1 MPTPRPRPRKD
12 GTVSWQV
19 PFHYYDIGGKR
30 RMSAESFE
38 TYNEA
43 QWWADLIERVGLD
56 AARDVLEGKRDAGTG
71 AVLLVDWLTRYT
83 DRLTGV
89 QEDGRA
95 KYHRYIVNDIVPFF
109 GEHATVEAVTQ
120 DTDAAWIV
128 YLEQDKGNA
137 AKTIKNKHGFLS
149 AAMRAAVEQRP
160 TPLLTFNPCAG
171 VRLPRHDDT
180 EIEIFDNDEWEVFEQ
195 LLSERWRSQAEFSL
209 VSMARPGEIGA
220 LQVRDINPVTGAVR
234 INKAWKD
241 GGSRLKLGKPKSTRG
256 IRTINIPLQTVQ
268 RLDLTRPGDE
278 LLFHKYTGSPI
289 TAGYFHRKAWQ
300 PALRRLEALA
310 RRDFT
315 PFGTRAMWHGA
326 DPEELLERYPA
337 AIATLRTKHLTPY
350 MLRHTGI
357 SWKLQDGVP
366 LFVVSR
372 DAGHESVTT
381 TDRRYGHNDR
391 TASQSA
397 AEVIA
402 GRLPRVR
409 AEMLE
414 LAA

>member
-19 PFHYYDIGGKR
+19 PFHYYDTARKR
-30 RMSAESFE
+30 RQSAESFDDY
-38 TYNEA
+38 TEA
-43 QWWADLIERVGLD
+43 QWWADLIERIGLD
-56 AARDVLEGKRDAGTG
+56 AARDVLAGKRDAGTG
-71 AVLLVDWLTRYT
+71 AVLLADWLARYT

-128 YLEQDKGNA
+128 YLEQDKGNS

-195 LLSERWRSQAEFSL
+195 LLSERWRSQAEFGL

-278 LLFHKYTGSPI
+278 LLFHKYTGTPI

-300 PALRRLEALA
+300 PALRRLDALA
-310 RRDFT
+310 RRDFI
-315 PFGTRAMWHGA
+315 PFGIRAMWHGA

-397 AEVIA
+397 AEIIA

-409 AEMLE
+409 AEMLK

>member
-1 MPTPRPRPRKD
+1 MPTPRPRTRKD

-19 PFHYYDIGGKR
+19 PFHYYDTANKR
-30 RMSAESFE
+30 RMSAESFDDY
-38 TYNEA
+38 TEA
-43 QWWADLIERVGLD
+43 QWWADLIDKIGLD
-56 AARDVLEGKRDAGTG
+56 AARDVLAGKRDAGTG
-71 AVLLVDWLTRYT
+71 AVLLFDWLTRYT
-83 DRLTGV
+83 NRLTGV
-89 QEDGRA
+89 QEDGRD
-95 KYHRYIVNDIVPFF
+95 KYHRYIANDIVPFF
-109 GEHATVEAVTQ
+109 GEHATVESVTQ

-137 AKTIKNKHGFLS
+137 PKTIKNKHGFLS

-160 TPLLTFNPCAG
+160 TPLLAFNPCAG
-171 VRLPRHDDT
+171 VRLPRHDQT
-180 EIEIFDNDEWEVFEQ
+180 EIEIFDNDEWELFEQ
-195 LLSERWRSQAEFSL
+195 LLAPRWRVQAEFGL

-220 LQVRDINPVTGAVR
+220 LQVRDVNPITGAVR

-241 GGSRLKLGKPKSTRG
+241 GGSKLKLGKPKSARG
-256 IRTINIPLQTVQ
+256 IRTVNIPLETVA
-268 RLDLTRPGDE
+268 RLDLSRPGDE
-278 LLFHKYTGSPI
+278 LLFHKYTGTPI
-289 TAGYFHRKAWQ
+289 TAGYFHRKGWQ

-315 PFGTRAMWHGA
+315 GPGSKVLWHGT
-326 DPEELLERYPA
+326 DPRALLERYGPSV
-337 AIATLRTKHLTPY
+337 ATLRMKHLTPY
-350 MLRHTGI
+350 VLRHTGI

-372 DAGHESVTT
+372 DAGHESVNT

-397 AEVIA
+397 AQIIA
-402 GRLPRVR
+402 ARLPRVR
-409 AEMLE
+409 AEMLA